1 MDRVPTSYRLLEQL
15 VQGIEDGGL
24 RFVDLSQP
32 PRQNCH
38 KNSIMVAIENDAL
51 ASQVGIH
58 AIDATVPSWY
68 FRSHSIEDKQEGTNL
83 EVPAI
88 REAGISRHSKK
99 IHAISLRRL
108 VGQVCIID
116 ISKRAAE
123 DPDYLLTH
131 KTVLA
136 WEERH
141 GIIPNNSWVLLRSD
155 WSRRSDIETFLNIK
169 SDGPHWPGFSKGCS
183 QFLAQERNVLGVGVE
198 TADIDAGQAGKF
210 DPPFWTRKIM
220 HDHGK
225 CSLFNLCNLD
235 QLPPTGAILIPAPL
249 YRPNGSLKQAN
260 VIALIPS

>member
-51 ASQVGIH
+51 VSQVGIQ
-58 AIDATVPSWY
+58 AINAAVPSWY

-83 EVPAI
+83 EVPPI
-88 REAGISRHSKK
+88 WEAGISRHSK
-99 IHAISLRRL
+99 IFRAVSIRRL
-108 VGQVCIID
+108 VGQVCVID
-116 ISKRAAE
+116 ISKKATE

-131 KTVLA
+131 KAVLA
-136 WEERH
+136 WEEQH
-141 GIIPNNSWVLLRSD
+141 GIIPSNSWVLLRSD
-155 WSRRSDIETFLNIK
+155 WSRRSDTKTFLNIK

-183 QFLAQERNVLGVGVE
+183 QFLAQERNVIGVGVE
-198 TADIDAGQAGKF
+198 TADIDAGQAEKF

-249 YRPNGSLKQAN
+249 YKPKSSLKQAN
-260 VIALIPS
+260 AIALIPY